1 MKGSEIQNLVF
12 SFGVFGYKKSDVKA
26 FLREISE
33 YVLKLESK
41 VYKLEVERDK
51 LKNECNKTKID
62 EGKFAELMNTAH
74 DFKKRMEN
82 EAKKK
87 AEEIIN
93 SAKITYEEIV
103 KATKNEKLKLTVIKR
118 EVDMLRKTI
127 LEKLDSFVSMIE
139 MKEKN
144 MASQEEPKHFDFEV
158 NVTSNKNESE
168 EKFDINKLIRSSE
181 ESMEKDE
188 GETLEFNTN
197 RNIYN
202 GEDGLNS
209 KKIDLDK
216 LDPDKNYIKNKFREI
231 DLR

>member
-12 SFGVFGYKKSDVKA
+12 SFSIFGYKRSDIKA

-41 VYKLEVERDK
+41 IYKLEVERDK

-74 DFKKRMEN
+74 DFKKRIEN

-93 SAKITYEEIV
+93 GAKVTYEEVV

-144 MASQEEPKHFDFEV
+144 MASQEEPKHFNFEV
-158 NVTSNKNESE
+158 NVHSNRDEKE
-168 EKFDINKLIRSSE
+168 EKFDLNKLIINSR
-181 ESMEKDE
+181 ESTEQDE

-197 RNIYN
+197 KKNIYDDDLKPK
-202 GEDGLNS
+202 E
-209 KKIDLDK
+209 IDLDK
-216 LDPDKNYIKNKFREI
+216 LNPDKDYFKNRFKEI